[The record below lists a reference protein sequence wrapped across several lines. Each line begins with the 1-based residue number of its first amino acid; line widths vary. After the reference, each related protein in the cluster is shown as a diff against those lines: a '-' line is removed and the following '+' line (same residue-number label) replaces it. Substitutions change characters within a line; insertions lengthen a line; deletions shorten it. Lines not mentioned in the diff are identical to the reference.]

1 MKDEMEKA
9 ICEIGVLEQTL
20 REKTDSL
27 KLTETRLENRA
38 QRSGMELCL
47 DQAHAQLCDEVKK
60 LRNIR
65 ERIINK
71 INEAKANYN
80 LLEQHAHT
88 IDVDLENKQ
97 HSLMTD
103 IRALDLRQRL
113 KCGEFS
119 TTKLS
124 PSAQTERNIKL
135 TKMEDEIPKV

>member
-20 REKTDSL
+20 REKTDAV

-47 DQAHAQLCDEVKK
+47 DQAHAQLCMELKK
-60 LRNIR
+60 LKNIR
-65 ERIINK
+65 QRIIEK
-71 INEAKANYN
+71 INEAKTNYN
-80 LLEQHAHT
+80 LLEQHAHV
-88 IDVDLENKQ
+88 IDVDLENKE

-113 KCGEFS
+113 KVGEFS
-119 TTKLS
+119 ASKS

-135 TKMEDEIPKV
+135 TKMEEEIPKY

>member
-1 MKDEMEKA
+1 MRDEMEKA

-20 REKTDSL
+20 REKTDAL

-47 DQAHAQLCDEVKK
+47 DQAHAQLCMEVKK
-60 LRNIR
+60 LNSIR
-65 ERIINK
+65 ERIVNK
-71 INEAKANYN
+71 INEAKNNYN
-80 LLEQHAHT
+80 LLEKHAHV

-113 KCGEFS
+113 KGGEFS
-119 TTKLS
+119 ASKS
-124 PSAQTERNIKL
+124 PSAQTDRNIKL
-135 TKMEDEIPKV
+135 TRMEDEIPKN